1 MTNQTKGVSR
11 LGRPLGILLI
21 FVGIG
26 VALILIMSVSSRF
39 FYFFE
44 QINQDEVGV
53 QFESGRIKNIV
64 GPGVYNDAGLFVDL
78 QRISSKAVPFEVED
92 EELITKDKQRIGL
105 VVTGDIFRPS
115 LAQADQLRSLWPQ
128 YNQLFRIDEA
138 ARTQVIARARQA
150 MKVCVGDRNFDDA
163 VIGTGRDVLRDCIFD
178 ELDKLSEDFGLNIAN
193 VVVPEV
199 ILSPGGAGS
208 ASTASCNCGWRPS
221 RRARTS

>member
-1 MTNQTKGVSR
+1 MTNQAGGAKR

-26 VALILIMSVSSRF
+26 VALIMVMSVSSRF

-44 QINQDEVGV
+44 QVNQDEVGV

-105 VVTGDIFRPS
+105 MVTGDIFRPN
-115 LAQADQLRSLWPQ
+115 LAEADQLRNAVAPSTTSS
-128 YNQLFRIDEA
+128 FVIDEA
-138 ARTQVIARARQA
+138 ARTQVIARATP
-150 MKVCVGDRNFDDA
+150 GDE
-163 VIGTGRDVLRDCIFD
+163 GLCGRPQLRRRRD
-178 ELDKLSEDFGLNIAN
+178 
-193 VVVPEV
+193 
-199 ILSPGGAGS
+199 
-208 ASTASCNCGWRPS
+208 RH
-221 RRARTS
+221 RARCAARLHLQRIGQAVRAILG

>member
-1 MTNQTKGVSR
+1 MTNQASGANR

-26 VALILIMSVSSRF
+26 VALIMIMSVSSRF

-44 QINQDEVGV
+44 QVNQDEVGV

-105 VVTGDIFRPS
+105 MVTGDIFRPS
-115 LAQADQLRSLWPQ
+115 LAQADQLRSPVAAVQPALPHRRGGAHPGDRPCPPGHEGLCGRPQ
-128 YNQLFRIDEA
+128 LRRRGHRDRARCA
-138 ARTQVIARARQA
+138 AR
-150 MKVCVGDRNFDDA
+150 
-163 VIGTGRDVLRDCIFD
+163 LH
-178 ELDKLSEDFGLNIAN
+178 L
-193 VVVPEV
+193 
-199 ILSPGGAGS
+199 
-208 ASTASCNCGWRPS
+208 
-221 RRARTS
+221 